1 MTDQKILPP
10 IKPRRR
16 SSLKRQRR
24 AVIVGLVTV
33 AVLAVAFALVWY
45 FTTRVTFRD
54 LDGTKY
60 YAVKKGDEFVLQ
72 DTDGNAC
79 VTNSAGNYLT
89 AADTEVFVDDT
100 NGACK
105 IVSVVLTEGEVKKF
119 DAYSDEYKILMYP
132 QMERFGAT
140 DDLCIKSIEVHNE
153 KDTFTFVLNKNN
165 LYEIKG
171 NPGTPFNETM
181 LASLAVSTGY
191 TTTQYRLEIAK
202 ANEKNSD
209 GSWKYPEYE
218 GFRQNGYAEYGLP
231 ENDEDAKTYYI
242 ITSKSGITHK
252 VIIGDLLPSGTGY
265 YARYAG
271 RPEVYVMAEGTAS
284 EYAYPV
290 STTMFSTLEDYVT
303 PMAVVEMTLN
313 NYFDITNFNLSSVS
327 GLVPGTDKVETEIIV
342 GFSYIPIELR
352 QGTFYAHEPYI
363 GEDFRS
369 GFSINSYRVDDCLQN
384 LQMMAPLRTVY
395 LDNQTDNAMD
405 ETIFAK
411 EYGVAYILTFTF
423 NAERGGES
431 SGYAPVS
438 DQQYTQAVWISPMT
452 EDETYF
458 VYNEIFD
465 MVVEVSAGYFEFLE
479 WTSFQWIEADI
490 FSGNIG
496 HLEKVEFESTAGT
509 TAGLVGIK
517 DIDFTL
523 DNSASSDKLTSAG
536 NVDTSGLKVYADY
549 GTLLGQT
556 IDVKNFR
563 NLYTTLLYSS
573 LEGMASCSEAEQE
586 AFRASGDAGAYLILR
601 LTYDVD
607 GTETTLTYRF
617 YHYGEKGGGRNTF
630 VTVNGNGEFCMLT
643 RRVNK
648 IISDFGRILAGVEID
663 PRAMDG
669 V

>member
-10 IKPRRR
+10 PKPRRR
-16 SSLKRQRR
+16 SSLKRQRM
-24 AVIVGLVTV
+24 AVVIGLAAV

-45 FTTRVTFRD
+45 FTTRVTFHD

-60 YAVKKGDEFVLQ
+60 YAVKKGSEFVLQ
-72 DTDGNAC
+72 DTNGEPC

-89 AADTEVFVDDT
+89 VANTEVFVDDA

-105 IVSVVLTEGEVKKF
+105 IVSIVLGEGEVKKF
-119 DAYSDEYKILMYP
+119 DAYSDTYKILMYP

-140 DDLCIKSIEVHNE
+140 DDLCIQSIEVHNE
-153 KDTFTFVLNKNN
+153 KDTFTFVLNKKGE
-165 LYEIKG
+165 YEIKG
-171 NPGTPFNETM
+171 NPGTLYDQNK

-191 TTTQYRLEIAK
+191 TTVQYRLEIAK

-231 ENDEDAKTYYI
+231 EKDEDATTYYI
-242 ITSKSGITHK
+242 LKSKSGITHK
-252 VIIGDLLPSGTGY
+252 VIVGDMMPAGTGY
-265 YARYAG
+265 YVRYAG

-290 STTMFSTLEDYVT
+290 SDTLFSTLEDYVT
-303 PMAVVEMTLN
+303 PLAVVEMSLN
-313 NYFDITNFNLSSVS
+313 NYFDITNFNLSTVS
-327 GLVPGTDKVETEIIV
+327 GLVPGTDKVETAIVV

-352 QGTFYAHEPYI
+352 QGTFYAHAPYI
-363 GEDFRS
+363 GEDFMS
-369 GFSINSYRVDDCLQN
+369 GFTINSYRVDDCLQN

-411 EYGVAYILTFTF
+411 EYGVAFVLTFTF

-438 DQQYTQAVWISPMT
+438 DQQYTQAIWISPKT
-452 EDETYF
+452 DDETYF

-496 HLEKVEFESTAGT
+496 FLEKVEFESVTGT
-509 TAGLVGIK
+509 TAGLTGIK
-517 DIDFTL
+517 DIDFIL
-523 DNSASSDKLTSAG
+523 DNSASSDKLTASG
-536 NVDTSGLKVYADY
+536 NVDTSGLKVYANY
-549 GTLLGQT
+549 GTELGQQIEVT
-556 IDVKNFR
+556 QFR

-573 LEGMASCSEAEQE
+573 LEGMANCSEAEQE
-586 AFRASGDAGAYLILR
+586 AFRASGDAGAYLVLR
-601 LTYDVD
+601 LTYNVD
-607 GTETTLTYRF
+607 GVSTTRTYRF
-617 YHYGEKGGGRNTF
+617 YAYGGGRNTF
-630 VTVNGNGEFCMLT
+630 VTINGNGEFCMLT
-643 RRVNK
+643 KRVNK
-648 IISDFGRILAGVEID
+648 IVSDFGRILAGETID
-663 PRAMDG
+663 PRVMDG